1 MNHVTLIGRIARDP
15 DIRWTQGNPSTQIAR
30 YTLAVDRGVKDQ
42 NGNNIADFINCIA
55 FNKAAD
61 FAERYL
67 HKGTKIAIEGR
78 IQTGSFTNKDGQ
90 KVYTTDVIINRHEFV
105 ESAKANEPSNSNDGF
120 VNEGFMSIPDNA
132 DDAGLP
138 FN

>member
-1 MNHVTLIGRIARDP
+1 MNHVTLIGRLTRDP
-15 DIRWTQGNPSTQIAR
+15 DIRWTQGNPNTQIAR

-42 NGNNIADFINCIA
+42 NGQNVADFINCIA

-61 FAERYL
+61 FAEKYL
-67 HKGTKIAIEGR
+67 TKGTKIAIEGR
-78 IQTGSFTNKDGQ
+78 IQTGSYTNKDGQ

-105 ESAKANEPSNSNDGF
+105 ESVKTENKTPV
-120 VNEGFMSIPDNA
+120 VNEGFESIPDNLE
-132 DDAGLP
+132 DAGLP